1 MLHILGQPRALAHLQ
16 RAVHSG
22 RLASTWIFAGPP
34 GVGKFNA
41 ALAMAK
47 TCLCDHPISTSNCQ
61 AGVSRVPALP
71 DDFILTLPC
80 NTCESCIAIEHSNH
94 PDLHVVSRQ
103 LIRYHDK
110 SGKSK
115 GTTLSIDVI
124 RGEITGNASEEH
136 RVEAKLYKRS
146 QRNRGKWFIIDEAD
160 LMEFPAQNSLL
171 KALEEPPPA
180 SYLMMI
186 TASPGELLST
196 IRSRSQIV
204 LFSALPEA
212 VVVTVLKQR
221 GATSEQAGLLARLSG
236 GSLGRAL
243 AWFDQEE
250 TVAPAR
256 PTKVG
261 TATKTKAAKPSA
273 DVFTWV
279 QQITA
284 GLDNLANGR
293 CVSMELAATIQSQAE
308 EYAQRSLKQ
317 DPLASK
323 DRAIRDGVAV
333 MLGFIAAWFDD
344 RLRNRVGSAVSIP
357 LPSTVHALPESVIA
371 ECLRIGRKAEAQ
383 LDANAH
389 VGLLLATTT
398 TAWEQAMA
406 ARG

>member
-1 MLHILGQPRALAHLQ
+1 MLHIQGQPRALAHLQ
-16 RAVHSG
+16 RAIHSG

-47 TCLCDHPISTSNCQ
+47 TCLCDQPVYKPNRE
-61 AGVSRVPALP
+61 ADESRLVTLP
-71 DDFILTLPC
+71 DEFILTLPC
-80 NTCESCIAIEHSNH
+80 GTCESCRAVEHGTH

-115 GTTLSIDVI
+115 GTTLSIQVI
-124 RGEITGNASEEH
+124 RGEITGDDSEDH
-136 RVEAKLYKRS
+136 RVEARLYKRS

-160 LMEFPAQNSLL
+160 LMELPAQNSLL
-171 KALEEPPPA
+171 KALEEPPPG
-180 SYLMMI
+180 SYLIMI

-204 LFSALPEA
+204 LFAALPEA
-212 VVVTVLKQR
+212 VMVTVLIQR
-221 GATSEQAGLLARLSG
+221 GASTEQSRLLARLSG

-243 AWFDQEE
+243 GWFDPEP
-250 TVAPAR
+250 TVAR
-256 PTKVG
+256 STKIG
-261 TATKTKAAKPSA
+261 GAAKTKAEKASA

-279 QQITA
+279 RHLTA
-284 GLDNLANGR
+284 GLENLAHGR
-293 CVSMELAATIQSQAE
+293 GGSVELAATIHSQAE
-308 EYAQRSLKQ
+308 EYAQQSVKR

-323 DRAIRDGVAV
+323 DRAMRDGVAV
-333 MLGFIAAWFDD
+333 MLGFAGEWFDD
-344 RLRNRVGSAVSIP
+344 RLRNRVGSQVSIP
-357 LPSTVHALPESVIA
+357 LPCTIHALPESVIV
-371 ECLRIGRKAEAQ
+371 ECLQIGRKAEAQ

-406 ARG
+406 GSV